1 MDRRNELPY
10 LLSSPRFGSNG
21 FLIGGG
27 RAAPL
32 NLQSRRRWSRG
43 DPSNE
48 GIVIH
53 LPTSHHGQEEVLCIP
68 ISYDW
73 NYS

>member
-27 RAAPL
+27 RRHLTYKVGGVGA
-32 NLQSRRRWSRG
+32 
-43 DPSNE
+43 E
-48 GIVIH
+48 VI
-53 LPTSHHGQEEVLCIP
+53 PQMRES
-68 ISYDW
+68 
-73 NYS
+73 